1 MVRKEKNSFLE
12 RYNLLLIAAGAI
24 IALLLFSGWEMRR
37 GVVAVHAEKAIRQQI
52 ATTISTN
59 GKVEPVQN
67 FEAHAPAPA
76 TVKRVLVNNGD
87 QVKPGQLLLQ
97 LEDSDARAQAA
108 KALAQLR
115 AAEADLHAVQS
126 GGTQEEVLT
135 TRSELAKAQAER
147 DAAQRN
153 LATVQRL
160 QQNGAASPAEVE
172 EARNRLNKA
181 QADLQLLQSKQTGR
195 YSTPEIAKVQASAAQ
210 ARAAYE
216 AAQALLSNSN
226 IRSPFA
232 GIVYQLPVKAGSYV
246 NTGDLLV
253 QMANLGKVQ
262 VRAFVDEPDIGKLA
276 KGQKV
281 EITWDALPDRAWE
294 GTLTRVPTAVTTVG
308 TRAVGE
314 ITCEIPNSDRT
325 LLPNVNVNVNIV
337 IDRHDN
343 VLTVSREAVHDFEGK
358 RVVYEIAGGKIKA
371 HEVETGASNLTRV
384 EIKNGIREGTE
395 IALGA
400 VNAQALHDG
409 MEVKVVQR

>member
-108 KALAQLR
+108 RALAQLR

-135 TRSELAKAQAER
+135 TRSDIVKAQAER

-153 LATVQRL
+153 LAAVQRL

-172 EARNRLNKA
+172 EARNRLKKA
-181 QADLQLLQSKQTGR
+181 DADLQLLQSKQTGR
-195 YSTPEIAKVQASAAQ
+195 FSSQDVTRVEANASE

-216 AAQALLSNSN
+216 AAQELLKNSN
-226 IRSPFA
+226 IRAPFA

-246 NTGDLLV
+246 NTGDLIM
-253 QMANLGKVQ
+253 QMATLNTIQ

-281 EITWDALPDRAWE
+281 DISWDALPGRAWE
-294 GTLTRVPTAVTTVG
+294 GIVTRVPTTVSTVG
-308 TRAVGE
+308 TRSVGE
-314 ITCEIPNSDRT
+314 IICE
-325 LLPNVNVNVNIV
+325 LPNT
-337 IDRHDN
+337 D
-343 VLTVSREAVHDFEGK
+343 
-358 RVVYEIAGGKIKA
+358 
-371 HEVETGASNLTRV
+371 
-384 EIKNGIREGTE
+384 
-395 IALGA
+395 
-400 VNAQALHDG
+400 
-409 MEVKVVQR
+409 

>member
-37 GVVAVHAEKAIRQQI
+37 GVASVRAEKVTRQQI

-87 QVKPGQLLLQ
+87 QVKTGQLLLQ

-108 KALAQLR
+108 RALAQLR

-147 DAAQRN
+147 DVAQRN
-153 LATVQRL
+153 LAAVQRL

-216 AAQALLSNSN
+216 AAQELLSNSN
-226 IRSPFA
+226 IRAPFA

-281 EITWDALPDRAWE
+281 EITWDALPGRAWE
-294 GTLTRVPTAVTTVG
+294 GSLTRVPTAVTTVG

-314 ITCEIPNSDRT
+314 ITCQIPNSDRK
-325 LLPNVNVNVNIV
+325 LLPNVNVNVGIV
-337 IDRHDN
+337 TDRHDN

-358 RVVYEIAGGKIKA
+358 RVIYEIAGGKIKA
-371 HEVETGASNLTRV
+371 HEVEIGASNLTRV
-384 EIKNGIREGTE
+384 EIRSGINEGTQ

-400 VNAQALHDG
+400 INAQPLHEG
-409 MEVKVVQR
+409 MDVKVVAR

>member
-1 MVRKEKNSFLE
+1 M
-12 RYNLLLIAAGAI
+12 
-24 IALLLFSGWEMRR
+24 
-37 GVVAVHAEKAIRQQI
+37 
-52 ATTISTN
+52 
-59 GKVEPVQN
+59 
-67 FEAHAPAPA
+67 
-76 TVKRVLVNNGD
+76 
-87 QVKPGQLLLQ
+87 Q
-97 LEDSDARAQAA
+97 LEDADARAQAA

-115 AAEADLHAVQS
+115 TAEAELQAVHS

-135 TRSELAKAQAER
+135 NRSELAKAETER

-153 LATVQRL
+153 LAAVQRL

-172 EARNRLNKA
+172 EARNRLKKA
-181 QADLQLLQSKQTGR
+181 DADLQLLQSKQTGR
-195 YSTPEIAKVQASAAQ
+195 FSSQDVTRVEANASE

-216 AAQALLSNSN
+216 AAQELLKNSN
-226 IRSPFA
+226 IRAPFA

-246 NTGDLLV
+246 NTGDLIM
-253 QMANLGKVQ
+253 QMATLNTIQ

-281 EITWDALPDRAWE
+281 DISWDALPGRAWE
-294 GTLTRVPTAVTTVG
+294 GIVTRVPTTVTMVG
-308 TRAVGE
+308 TRSVGE
-314 ITCEIPNSDRT
+314 ITCEIPNNDHK

-337 IDRHDN
+337 LDRHDN

-358 RVVYEIAGGKIKA
+358 RVVYEIAGNKIKA

>member
-37 GVVAVHAEKAIRQQI
+37 GVAAVRAEKALRQQI

-87 QVKPGQLLLQ
+87 QVKTGQLLLQ
-97 LEDSDARAQAA
+97 LEDADARAQAA
-108 KALAQLR
+108 RALAQLR
-115 AAEADLHAVQS
+115 AAEADLHAVQT
-126 GGTQEEVLT
+126 GGTQGEVLT
-135 TRSELAKAQAER
+135 TRSELVKAQAER

-153 LATVQRL
+153 LAAVQRL

-181 QADLQLLQSKQTGR
+181 QTDLQLLQSKQTGR

-210 ARAAYE
+210 ARAAYQ
-216 AAQALLSNSN
+216 AAQELLNNSN
-226 IRSPFA
+226 IRAPFA

-262 VRAFVDEPDIGKLA
+262 VRAFVDEPDI
-276 KGQKV
+276 
-281 EITWDALPDRAWE
+281 
-294 GTLTRVPTAVTTVG
+294 
-308 TRAVGE
+308 
-314 ITCEIPNSDRT
+314 
-325 LLPNVNVNVNIV
+325 
-337 IDRHDN
+337 
-343 VLTVSREAVHDFEGK
+343 
-358 RVVYEIAGGKIKA
+358 
-371 HEVETGASNLTRV
+371 
-384 EIKNGIREGTE
+384 
-395 IALGA
+395 
-400 VNAQALHDG
+400 
-409 MEVKVVQR
+409 